1 MWAGLIQLIQLAE
14 GLKRKKTTIYQPL
27 SKREFTTRLPLDF
40 IYNIGFSC
48 LMALVLVHWLS
59 FWVSSLLAHLQIGPE
74 KPSWTNCLLSI
85 YLLLLLFLWRVMT
98 NTDAKVLTV
107 WWVCVEGCLSHRFF
121 FSPWYSHSHRH
132 MLPYKLGFTL
142 LPNLAWNSQS

>member
-1 MWAGLIQLIQLAE
+1 MWEGLIQLIQLAE

-74 KPSWTNCLLSI
+74 KPS
-85 YLLLLLFLWRVMT
+85 
-98 NTDAKVLTV
+98 
-107 WWVCVEGCLSHRFF
+107 
-121 FSPWYSHSHRH
+121 
-132 MLPYKLGFTL
+132 
-142 LPNLAWNSQS
+142 